1 MSGDGRC
8 PLFVVV
14 RGAAELPRRHRS
26 HDRREH
32 PDGDHRPQQASAA
45 EARAGARE
53 PLRHEQRLVVVRVA
67 VVVLVDVE
75 VSVEAEVVRV
85 RAEEALHVRVAG
97 QDLPAFLL
105 QGLEVSGLHTAHPQA
120 SREGIQHL
128 TQASEVIEF
137 RKAES
142 AYTESTLRQTVHQV
156 LGDEAVQRLSNG
168 DGARPQRIGRV

>member
-1 MSGDGRC
+1 
-8 PLFVVV
+8 LFVVV

-67 VVVLVDVE
+67 VVVLGDVE

-85 RAEEALHVRVAG
+85 RAEEALHIRVAG

-105 QGLEVSGLHTAHPQA
+105 QGLEVAVANADRLLDVGGRESSLQAGLAQA
-120 SREGIQHL
+120 PTDLEHAAFSRMLHAAANIPADGPSRARTGDL
-128 TQASEVIEF
+128 RAAS
-137 RKAES
+137 A
-142 AYTESTLRQTVHQV
+142 TLSQ
-156 LGDEAVQRLSNG
+156 LSYG
-168 DGARPQRIGRV
+168 PVGRA